1 MLADVEVET
10 VVVNPV
16 TKQPLAVTV
25 LKGEQVVVEMKEPP
39 VLNEVGTHCTVTCS
53 AVFEDIHNDDDDEL
67 FEVLVDESE
76 FELLSDLLS
85 LSSLLS
91 LVRSS
96 FSDVKS
102 FNGSSI
108 ASTSLALM

>member
-1 MLADVEVET
+1 MLADVEAET

-25 LKGEQVVVEMKEPP
+25 LKGEQVVVEMMEPP

-53 AVFEDIHNDDDDEL
+53 AVFEDIHNDDDD

-85 LSSLLS
+85 S
-91 LVRSS
+91 LVRS
-96 FSDVKS
+96 
-102 FNGSSI
+102 
-108 ASTSLALM
+108 

>member
-1 MLADVEVET
+1 MLLDVEVET

-25 LKGEQVVVEMKEPP
+25 LKGEQVVVEMMEPP

-76 FELLSDLLS
+76 FDLLSDLLS
-85 LSSLLS
+85 LSSF
-91 LVRSS
+91 VRSS

-102 FNGSSI
+102 SNGSSI